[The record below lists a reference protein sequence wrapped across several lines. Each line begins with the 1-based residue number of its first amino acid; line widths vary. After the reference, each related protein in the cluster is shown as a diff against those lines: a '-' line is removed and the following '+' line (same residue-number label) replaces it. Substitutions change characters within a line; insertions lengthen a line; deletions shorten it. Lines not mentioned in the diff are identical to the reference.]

1 MLFLGHPIILIFYL
15 ILIFFKKLL
24 FYARHGIFNRNPS
37 FFASNVHLDNEIVIV
52 FTFLELHPRSHL
64 KDKNAFKFVGISFD
78 QEFHLQGHSNETN
91 RVFDLDLKSNTE
103 LVYVSFGSLIMNQL
117 SLYVKIIN
125 ALKLVNEKRPIKAVI
140 ATSSQCYSYLKTQ
153 YELPEF
159 ITIVKSAPQIEL
171 LKRASLFITSNGMN
185 STSGN

>member
-1 MLFLGHPIILIFYL
+1 M
-15 ILIFFKKLL
+15 
-24 FYARHGIFNRNPS
+24 
-37 FFASNVHLDNEIVIV
+37 
-52 FTFLELHPRSHL
+52 HPRSHL

-78 QEFHLQGHSNETN
+78 QEFHLQGHSII
-91 RVFDLDLKSNTE
+91 RVFDLELKSNTE